1 MIFEKMLIINPHYVT
16 RAFATAAANATLMQI
31 LTGGGRP
38 GMDCIY
44 TIVKEKAKDIKT
56 HHYLDK

>member
-1 MIFEKMLIINPHYVT
+1 MLIINPHYVT

-44 TIVKEKAKDIKT
+44 TIEKAKDIKT